1 MNPFIPPTLINVPL
15 QPRMPWRVAEVK
27 ALPNFRLH
35 VTFQDGLQGI
45 VCLQQRVASE
55 NAGVFKSLAD
65 KAVFDAVTVRHG
77 AVTWDHGIDL
87 APDAMYDAI
96 KASGVW
102 VLC

>member
-1 MNPFIPPTLINVPL
+1 MNCPMGSGIDSSSWRLLETNNTTTLFKNLYLRSSPV
-15 QPRMPWRVAEVK
+15 RACGGM
-27 ALPNFRLH
+27 
-35 VTFQDGLQGI
+35 G
-45 VCLQQRVASE
+45 SE
-55 NAGVFKSLAD
+55 NRD
-65 KAVFDAVTVRHG
+65 R

>member
-77 AVTWDHGIDL
+77 AVTWAGQNHE
-87 APDAMYDAI
+87 
-96 KASGVW
+96 
-102 VLC
+102 